1 MKFTK
6 KKIFKATNSTT
17 ADNSLANGVII
28 EKGVEGVNNN
38 TQIMANLMTQSQ
50 STKLIAIIAIVGI
63 LAFVFYKKK

>member
-6 KKIFKATNSTT
+6 KKIFKATDSTT
-17 ADNSLANGVII
+17 ADNNLASSVLI

-38 TQIMANLMTQSQ
+38 TQIMANMMTQSQ